1 MVVKKYGGGEMSNE
15 DQVTRWLNDN
25 TNLSWTRV
33 DGDAPPVK
41 LDRLYIN
48 RSEGYEIRDFIL
60 VYYDDCNLEHKYENY
75 EITLKKIMAYKKGE
89 KVKTKDLLVHLKSKL
104 NNI

>member
-1 MVVKKYGGGEMSNE
+1 MSKE
-15 DQVTRWLNDN
+15 KQVTDWLKEN
-25 TNLSWTRV
+25 TDLSWTRTG
-33 DGDAPPVK
+33 GDEPPVK

-60 VYYDDCNLEHKYENY
+60 KYYKECNLGHKAQNY

-89 KVKTKDLLVHLKSKL
+89 KVKTDDMLEHLKSKL
-104 NNI
+104 SK